1 MIPQPRAISVL
12 SFYFFFIF
20 LNSGHIFTLW
30 ERFMEF
36 IDYGLSL
43 LQVGRTETCFVCFL
57 WYNGYNAMNCMKRG
71 EKMQV

>member
-1 MIPQPRAISVL
+1 
-12 SFYFFFIF
+12 
-20 LNSGHIFTLW
+20 
-30 ERFMEF
+30 MEF